1 MLKDGRLGSHYFSFN
16 IKNKILK
23 HRLGLN
29 RCQQVMLL
37 PFDYLLANWHVSTS
51 INKRTASGS
60 IQGYEFLAGFHDP
73 EILNFIDRVLR
84 DG

>member
-1 MLKDGRLGSHYFSFN
+1 
-16 IKNKILK
+16 
-23 HRLGLN
+23 
-29 RCQQVMLL
+29 MLL

-51 INKRTASGS
+51 INKRIAGGS